1 MPLYQVV
8 VLAIVQGITEFLPVS
23 STAHLTLAPWLLH
36 WPDPGLSFDIAL
48 HVGTLAAILIYF
60 FRTWVQVI
68 AGGFGIRYG
77 ADPDLQKNPRL
88 LWYIALGT
96 IPVGV
101 CGYLFNKQ
109 AESTWRSPFVIG
121 TMLVVVGIVMA
132 IADRLSRRRKEMDQ
146 VGLADSIWIGLAQ
159 ALAIIPGTSRSGI
172 TISAGLA
179 RDLDRPTAAQFSFL
193 LSTPAIA
200 AAALKSAW
208 DLVKREGGVPH
219 EMRVPIILGIA
230 VSGLVGWAVIAF
242 FLKYLRQHTL
252 KFFVYY
258 RVIFGII
265 VIALAIFFR
274 HAAG

>member
-252 KFFVYY
+252 RFFVYY

>member
-23 STAHLTLAPWLLH
+23 STAHLTLAPWLLG

-68 AGGFGIRYG
+68 AGGFGLRYG
-77 ADPDLQKNPRL
+77 TDASLQKNPRL
-88 LWYIALGT
+88 LWYLVVGT
-96 IPVGV
+96 IPVGI

-121 TMLVVVGIVMA
+121 AMLVVVGVVMG
-132 IADRLSRRRKEMDQ
+132 IADRRSRCRKEMGQ

-172 TISAGLA
+172 TITAGLA
-179 RDLDRPTAAQFSFL
+179 RDFDRPTAAQFSFL
-193 LSTPAIA
+193 LSTPALA
-200 AAALKSAW
+200 AAAAKAAW
-208 DLVKREGGVPH
+208 DLVKHEGGVPH